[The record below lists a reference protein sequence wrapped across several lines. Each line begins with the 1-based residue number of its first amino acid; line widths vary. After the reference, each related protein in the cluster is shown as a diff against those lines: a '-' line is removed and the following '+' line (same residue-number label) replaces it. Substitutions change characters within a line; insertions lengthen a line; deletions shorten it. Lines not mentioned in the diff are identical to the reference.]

1 MRSLKRLLPIM
12 KQYQGRI
19 YLGFFAFFLARFFEV
34 STYYLV
40 GQGIDQI
47 GLSLDTMGMDFSIG
61 SITLGIIFFVGL
73 RFLAVS
79 YARRA
84 IRRVGILVSYDLR
97 QRLYPAVLRQGMEF
111 YARISI
117 GDVMTRAVQDIAL
130 IQRLI
135 AFGLIAF
142 VIMVFAPLFGVTAM
156 LFKSTELTLLILPVL
171 PAIFIYAIRM
181 TGQMGRSSREVQEK
195 LSDLSTHTQENLSG
209 IRTIQAQVQE
219 ENEIKRFWW
228 TNNKYASAFYEQAR
242 INSLMTAW
250 MPFLAAVAQL
260 IIIFYGGY
268 LVMNNQMSVGDLVF
282 FLACLNML
290 LQPIR
295 MAGMMVML
303 LQRAVVAT
311 DRLFEIF
318 DTEPEIED
326 SPTGETPERI
336 GGRLELRQVRFVYPG
351 NEKWVLDK
359 VSLKV
364 EPGESLAIVGRIGSG
379 KSTLLKLFTR
389 IVDTPRGQV
398 FIDGHDVCDYPLGQL
413 RTDVAQVLQDAFLF
427 GEPIHTNI
435 SYDDPERNLELIWD
449 AAESASLKES
459 ISEFPLQMDTI
470 VGERGVTLSGG
481 QRQRTTLARG
491 LIRNSPILIL
501 DDCFSSVDTETEEHI
516 LSRLKK
522 LRRGKTTILVS
533 HRISTLRH
541 SDRIV
546 VLDEGRIVEIGS
558 HEELLA
564 LNGAYAQLER
574 IQTLQESAA

>member
-1 MRSLKRLLPIM
+1 
-12 KQYQGRI
+12 
-19 YLGFFAFFLARFFEV
+19 
-34 STYYLV
+34 
-40 GQGIDQI
+40 
-47 GLSLDTMGMDFSIG
+47 MGMDFSIG

-427 GEPIHTNI
+427 GEPIHNNI

-449 AAESASLKES
+449 AAESASLKEFTFVVAS
-459 ISEFPLQMDTI
+459 KF
-470 VGERGVTLSGG
+470 
-481 QRQRTTLARG
+481 LA
-491 LIRNSPILIL
+491 SKA
-501 DDCFSSVDTETEEHI
+501 S
-516 LSRLKK
+516 
-522 LRRGKTTILVS
+522 
-533 HRISTLRH
+533 
-541 SDRIV
+541 
-546 VLDEGRIVEIGS
+546 
-558 HEELLA
+558 
-564 LNGAYAQLER
+564 
-574 IQTLQESAA
+574 

>member
-1 MRSLKRLLPIM
+1 M

-47 GLSLDTMGMDFSIG
+47 GLSLDTTGIDFSIG

-326 SPTGETPERI
+326 SPTGETPKRI
-336 GGRLELRQVRFVYPG
+336 NGRLELRQVRFVYPG

-427 GEPIHTNI
+427 GEPIHNNI

-516 LSRLKK
+516 LSRLKQ

-546 VLDEGRIVEIGS
+546 VLDEGRIVEMGS

-564 LNGAYAQLER
+564 LNGAYVQLER

>member
-1 MRSLKRLLPIM
+1 M